1 MASSNGSAGTLTQM
15 LRMADDQAL
24 VDLLLNRPDLAFPPP
39 TGLSDIASRATTR
52 HSVAAAVD
60 CLNAFELDMA
70 RRACGF
76 PQGFAPE
83 DLAAT
88 LGEGSSASPDDT
100 ASTDDIAAAVARLRK
115 LALVW
120 GGDGRLR
127 PVRALVPV
135 LWPGAADTGGVPTV
149 LGPAPAPH
157 PPTFP
162 DAPRQFSGLVDKVA
176 AGSAFEFVRR
186 VDVLLEHC
194 AVQPVRL
201 RRDGVVAS
209 RQIREVGR
217 LLDVP
222 AAVATQHLQI
232 AEAAGLLGVA
242 ATGSYEVLVP
252 SADFEPWQDRSL
264 AAQWATLAQAWR
276 DNSAA
281 SGPAWL
287 KQLSLT
293 AFGDPRDGRALPVEA
308 VRTWLAWQRPRH
320 GTLIDRKTTSAL
332 NQATELGLLGL
343 GAVASYAPFLD
354 VAGLETHLPPRSDE
368 VLLQA
373 DLTAVAP
380 GPLAAAAARELGAI
394 ADIESRGGATVY
406 RFSSTTLL
414 RGAEQGWHPD
424 AILAMLS
431 ARSRTPVPQPLVYL
445 IRDLARANT
454 PTEPRPERVVRVH
467 GVARISAPDE
477 SAETRLDRAAAGA
490 TVATL
495 RTTED
500 AGASDELLPARAPGQ
515 MERSPVDTLREAV
528 ETGEAVWISSADDEG
543 RAIERTITAHSVD
556 SGCLRGVE
564 HRSDAPV
571 DVPVRRITG
580 AHILRRAT

>member
-1 MASSNGSAGTLTQM
+1 MATSNGSAGTLTQM
-15 LRMADDQAL
+15 LRLADDYAL

-52 HSVAAAVD
+52 HSVAGAVD
-60 CLNAFELDMA
+60 CLNAFELDIA
-70 RRACGF
+70 KRACGF
-76 PQGFAPE
+76 PHGFTPA
-83 DLAAT
+83 DLAEA
-88 LGEGSSASPDDT
+88 SSEPASNVHP
-100 ASTDDIAAAVARLRK
+100 DDIATAVARLRR

-120 GGDGRLR
+120 GGDEQLR
-127 PVRALVPV
+127 PVRALVAV
-135 LWPGAADTGGVPTV
+135 LWPGAADAGGVPTIS
-149 LGPAPAPH
+149 GPAPPTR

-162 DAPRQFSGLVDKVA
+162 DAARQPPGLVDKVA

-222 AAVATQHLQI
+222 AAVAMQHLQI

-242 ATGSYEVLVP
+242 ASGSFEVLVP
-252 SADFEPWQDRSL
+252 SAAFEPWQDRTLS
-264 AAQWATLAQAWR
+264 AQWSTLTQAWR

-287 KQLSLT
+287 KRLSLS
-293 AFGDPRDGRALPVEA
+293 AFGDPREGRVLPVEA
-308 VRTWLAWQRPRH
+308 VRAWLAWQRPRH
-320 GTLIDRKTTSAL
+320 TTLIDRKTTSAL
-332 NQATELGLLGL
+332 HQATELGLLGL
-343 GAVASYAPFLD
+343 GAVASYAPSLD
-354 VAGLETHLPPRSDE
+354 VAVLEAQLPPRSDE

-406 RFSSTTLL
+406 RFSPTTLL

-424 AILAMLS
+424 AILAMLRS
-431 ARSRTPVPQPLVYL
+431 RSRTPVPQPLVYL
-445 IRDLARANT
+445 IRDLARGAKI
-454 PTEPRPERVVRVH
+454 PTEPRSERAVRVH
-467 GVARISAPDE
+467 GVARPSAPDA
-477 SAETRLDRAAAGA
+477 SAGPRLDRAAARA
-490 TVATL
+490 VVATL
-495 RTTED
+495 RTTEVAD
-500 AGASDELLPARAPGQ
+500 ASDERLPARAPGQ

-528 ETGEAVWISSADDEG
+528 ETGEAVWISSADDQG
-543 RAIERTITAHSVD
+543 RPVERTITAQSVD
-556 SGCLRGVE
+556 SGSLRGVE
-564 HRSDAPV
+564 RRSGAAV
-571 DVPVRRITG
+571 AVPVRRITG
-580 AHILRRAT
+580 AHILRRAR